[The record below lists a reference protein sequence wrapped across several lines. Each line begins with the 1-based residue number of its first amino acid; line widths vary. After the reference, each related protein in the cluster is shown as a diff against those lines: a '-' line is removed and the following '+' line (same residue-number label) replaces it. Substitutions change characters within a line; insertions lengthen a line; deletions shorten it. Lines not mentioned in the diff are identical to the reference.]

1 MLKRIY
7 LSISG
12 GAPHVPE
19 EKFWR
24 ASVTARAH
32 NQQPTAASS
41 QVGARTYGTIHVVR
55 YRSVGQNGV
64 QLSEIGFG
72 CGGTAGLMVRGTPR
86 EQVAAVARALE
97 LGINYFDNA
106 PDYGE
111 RVAERNLGRVLR
123 ELGAHPYVTTKV
135 EIRNENLDHIAD
147 HVVRSVEVS
156 LRELQLDCVDFVQI
170 HNGPVLERP
179 RLEGRAYNVLGLADF
194 MRPGGALEGLGR
206 VKQAGKAR
214 HVGFI
219 VRGSDPEPVQP
230 LLDTGEF
237 DLVNVMYHLINPA
250 ARGVIERAHKARVGV
265 AVYSP
270 LANGYLNDNTVAGG
284 APHPLAGK
292 RPREEDLD
300 LGRARA
306 LRFLSDAET
315 TLAQAA
321 LRFVLMEPG
330 VTTVLGGFSG
340 MEHLEEA
347 APVPDAGPLSA
358 EQMQRVQDVWRTNF
372 YQQV

>member
-1 MLKRIY
+1 
-7 LSISG
+7 
-12 GAPHVPE
+12 
-19 EKFWR
+19 
-24 ASVTARAH
+24 
-32 NQQPTAASS
+32 
-41 QVGARTYGTIHVVR
+41 
-55 YRSVGQNGV
+55 
-64 QLSEIGFG
+64 
-72 CGGTAGLMVRGTPR
+72 MVRGTPR
-86 EQVAAVARALE
+86 EQVEAVARALE

-106 PDYGE
+106 PDYGD
-111 RVAERNLGRVLR
+111 RLAERNLGRVLR
-123 ELGAHPYVTTKV
+123 ELGARAHVTTKV
-135 EIRNENLDHIAD
+135 EIRNENLSDIAD

-179 RLEGRAYNVLGLADF
+179 RLEGRAYNILSLEDF
-194 MRPGGALEGLGR
+194 TRPRGALEGLER
-206 VKQAGKAR
+206 LKQAGKAR
-214 HVGFI
+214 HLGFI

-237 DLVNVMYHLINPA
+237 DLINVMYHLLNPA
-250 ARGVIERAHKARVGV
+250 AREVIEQAHTAGVGV

-270 LANGYLNDNTVAGG
+270 LANGYLNDNTVAGN

-292 RPREEDLD
+292 RPREEDPD
-300 LGRARA
+300 LARARA
-306 LRFLSDAET
+306 LRFLSNGET

-347 APVPDAGPLSA
+347 APVPEAGPLSA
-358 EQMQRVQDVWRTNF
+358 EQMQRIEDIWRNNF
-372 YQQV
+372 GLTC